1 MQWYAYIALYA
12 LMQKGGWMD
21 VGSLDVVIQ
30 RYAHALIIAIMYHHH
45 NHDDHKNDDQI
56 IGRYGPNEMG
66 PVAFCRISD
75 LGLALAQTT
84 LTPRRFRRINILQ

>member
-1 MQWYAYIALYA
+1 
-12 LMQKGGWMD
+12 MQKGGWMD

-30 RYAHALIIAIMYHHH
+30 RYTHALIIAIMDHHH

>member
-1 MQWYAYIALYA
+1 MIDDKWYILNGHQGCIMNGYQWYI
-12 LMQKGGWMD
+12 
-21 VGSLDVVIQ
+21 
-30 RYAHALIIAIMYHHH
+30 
-45 NHDDHKNDDQI
+45 KNDDQI